1 MEDTIFM
8 KIIRRE
14 IPAHIVYEDDE
25 TIAFL
30 DTKPVN
36 PGHTLVIPK
45 RFAKNIFDADEAT
58 LLAVMRTVQKISHS
72 LRETLG
78 AEGINLHVNNEVAA
92 GQAVFH
98 LHVHVI
104 PRFSNDGLVHWH
116 GKEYTKGEAEKI
128 VEKIRKSLV

>member
-1 MEDTIFM
+1 M

-25 TIAFL
+25 TLAFL
-30 DTKPVN
+30 DVKPVN

-45 RFAKNIFDADEAT
+45 KFAKNIFDVDEAT
-58 LLAVMRTVQKISHS
+58 LAAVMRTVQKVAYS

-78 AEGINLHVNNEVAA
+78 AEGINLHVNNEVAG

-104 PRFSNDGLVHWH
+104 PRFSNDGLEHWH
-116 GKEYTKGEAEKI
+116 GKEYAEGEGEKIAEK
-128 VEKIRKSLV
+128 VRQSLF